1 MPTFETSLFDEVPGS
16 KRMKPPMKQENKHST
31 YFRLLFLCSRSYCET
46 AQLTRLVGAVRTEL
60 YLNYVR
66 STLTW
71 K

>member
-1 MPTFETSLFDEVPGS
+1 MPTFETSLFAEVPGS

-31 YFRLLFLCSRSYCET
+31 YFRLLFLCSSSYCET
-46 AQLTRLVGAVRTEL
+46 AQPARPAKAVRTEL
-60 YLNYVR
+60 YMNYVS